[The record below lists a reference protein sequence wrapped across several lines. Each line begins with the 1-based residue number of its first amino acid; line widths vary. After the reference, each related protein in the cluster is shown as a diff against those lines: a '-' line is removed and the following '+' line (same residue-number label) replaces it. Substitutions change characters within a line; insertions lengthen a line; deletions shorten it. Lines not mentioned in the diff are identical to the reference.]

1 MAQLDSL
8 PAEIVNHLLG
18 FIPRS
23 DLVALSYVSQALRR
37 SAEPFLYANIAFDW
51 DYRQVPPVVPLLR
64 TLLRRP
70 ELFAYIDSVT
80 MVGNEFAIGTRP
92 KPLDPTKMPLDSFQ
106 AAIEKTQVPY
116 TSLWIEQLKSG
127 SGSMDALIGLFIANL
142 CKIRFLAIT
151 HNFISGFQITSRVLQ
166 SKILGQIPN
175 YSAVFGQ
182 LPRFEQLNRL
192 IYYKERSASDIG
204 IFPEVMSL
212 FYLPTASDLVVN
224 IPNPQMPF
232 EWPAGE
238 PDLSHLTSLEVD
250 WVYPRCLAEILE
262 HTRNLKTLYWNW
274 QYNEYGTERSGSLLD
289 YDHITTA
296 LIPLRR
302 TLERFHFRL
311 EGSSLEYID
320 EGIATTGSWDGLH
333 DFERLVH
340 LDVPLISLTGVDV
353 VPEPMERHIP
363 PSVETL
369 CLTPA
374 MLIHEEAVLWV
385 LYPADAPQEELEQ
398 LVIEDWHPEG
408 EVIKPIKA
416 LAENCPQALPRLRR
430 IDFLGEGGTWN
441 RRMDTLMSEANLE
454 YDVELRVTHEEDWHK
469 RHLPDYVFD
478 I

>member
-1 MAQLDSL
+1 MAQLYSL
-8 PAEIVNHLLG
+8 PSEIANNLLD
-18 FIPRS
+18 FVSRS

-64 TLLRRP
+64 TLLQRP

-80 MVGNEFAIGTRP
+80 MVGNQFAINTRP
-92 KPLDPTKMPLDSFQ
+92 KPLDPSKMPLDLFLT
-106 AAIEKTQVPY
+106 AIEKTKVPY
-116 TSLWIEQLKSG
+116 TSLWVDQLKSA

-151 HNFISGFQITSRVLQ
+151 HNFIHRSEIASRVLQ
-166 SKILGQIPN
+166 SKILGQIPD

-192 IYYKERSASDIG
+192 IYYKERSASDLDV
-204 IFPEVMSL
+204 FPDVMSL

-224 IPNPQMPF
+224 IPNPKLPF

-250 WVYPRCLAEILE
+250 WVYPDCLAQILE
-262 HTRNLKTLYWNW
+262 HTSNLKTLYWNW
-274 QYNEYGTERSGSLLD
+274 QYDEYGTERSGSRLD

-296 LIPLRR
+296 LLPLRR
-302 TLERFHFRL
+302 TLEKFHFRL
-311 EGSSLEYID
+311 EETSLEYID
-320 EGIATTGSWDGLH
+320 EGIVTAGSWDGLR
-333 DFERLVH
+333 DFERLVY
-340 LDVPLISLTGVDV
+340 LDVPLISLTGVDMI
-353 VPEPMERHIP
+353 PEPMERHVP
-363 PSVETL
+363 PSVEAL

-374 MLIHEEAVLWV
+374 MLVHEEAVLWV
-385 LYPADAPQEELEQ
+385 LYPADASSEELEQ
-398 LVIEDWHPEG
+398 LIIADWHPEKD
-408 EVIKPIKA
+408 VIKPIKA
-416 LAENCPQALPRLRR
+416 LAERCPQQLPRLRR
-430 IDFLGEGGTWN
+430 IEFLGEPGTWN
-441 RRMDTLMSEANLE
+441 ARMDPLMSEADLVHG
-454 YDVELRVTHEEDWHK
+454 VELRVIHEEYWYK